1 MEAFIRNLSLESLSG
16 FIQAQ
21 VYRRDNGIIFICLK
35 MRQGSRFA
43 CRVMKT
49 KNPAGARFF
58 QGYAVGFRRTHC
70 VTSTHKVYA
79 IGDERAISGTDFD
92 VMEYGSPVEFCLQ
105 IPVHAYSIY
114 LY

>member
-58 QGYAVGFRRTHC
+58 FTAFAAGDRRAHC
-70 VTSTHKVYA
+70 VTSTHEVYVIA
-79 IGDERAISGTDFD
+79 QERAIYGTDFD
-92 VMEYGSPVEFCLQ
+92 AFEYGSRFTFC
-105 IPVHAYSIY
+105 P
-114 LY
+114 